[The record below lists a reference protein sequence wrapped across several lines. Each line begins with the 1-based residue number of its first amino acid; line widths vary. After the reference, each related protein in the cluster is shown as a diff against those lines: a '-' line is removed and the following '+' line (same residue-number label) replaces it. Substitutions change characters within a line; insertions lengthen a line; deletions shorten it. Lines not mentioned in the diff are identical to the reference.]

1 MLIILVPIWL
11 LSWLIL
17 LPINT
22 VGTNTNGKEGVD
34 RLTFGNI
41 DGDHQERL
49 WAHLILAYL
58 FSCKSLRVD
67 FAIAKFINRLFA

>member
-1 MLIILVPIWL
+1 MLVILVPIWL

-49 WAHLILAYL
+49 WAHLVLAYL
-58 FSCKSLRVD
+58 FSCESLRVD
-67 FAIAKFINRLFA
+67 LAIPKSVNIFFA